1 MGDEAHRNPLRF
13 PLKEWIGIFRD
24 ANNRI
29 GDHNLSLISA
39 GVAFFSMLA
48 LFPAIAAMI
57 SLYGFMADPQ
67 AVQTNLV
74 ILEPVIPVEVYR
86 IISNQ
91 VNSLLRT
98 SSSTLGIT
106 SVISILLAIWS
117 ARTGVFAMITGLNI
131 VYRAPT
137 RRNFFRRVVL
147 AYLLT
152 FLLISVGIVAVSAVV
167 VLPTIIAYFPIGA
180 MAGKAVHILRI
191 LIALTTILAGI
202 GILYRFGPNLKKG
215 SRVGLV
221 SIGSLVAAVLW
232 IAGSSLFSFYLSN
245 FGKYNEVYGSLGAVV
260 AMLIWFYLSA
270 WVVFLGAELNAEIA
284 HHKEFG
290 PEALRG
296 TGDEGDFL

>member
-1 MGDEAHRNPLRF
+1 MGDTKQRNPLRF
-13 PLKEWIGIFRD
+13 SLWEWIGIFRD
-24 ANNRI
+24 ATQRI

-57 SLYGFMADPQ
+57 SLYGFLSDPY
-67 AVQTNLV
+67 AVQANLV
-74 ILEPVIPVEVYR
+74 LLEPLLPKEVYK
-86 IISNQ
+86 IISAQ
-91 VNSLLRT
+91 VNTLLET

-117 ARTGVFAMITGLNI
+117 ARTGVFAMITGLNV

-152 FLLISVGIVAVSAVV
+152 FLLIAVGIVSIAAVV
-167 VLPTIIAYFPIGA
+167 IVPTIIAYFPIGPLA
-180 MAGKAVHILRI
+180 SKAIHVLRL
-191 LIALTTILAGI
+191 LIALSTILLGI
-202 GILYRFGPNLKKG
+202 GILFRYGPNLKKNRVRLLSVG
-215 SRVGLV
+215 SVV
-221 SIGSLVAAVLW
+221 SALLW

-290 PEALRG
+290 PDGRKE
-296 TGDEGDFL
+296 DEGDFL